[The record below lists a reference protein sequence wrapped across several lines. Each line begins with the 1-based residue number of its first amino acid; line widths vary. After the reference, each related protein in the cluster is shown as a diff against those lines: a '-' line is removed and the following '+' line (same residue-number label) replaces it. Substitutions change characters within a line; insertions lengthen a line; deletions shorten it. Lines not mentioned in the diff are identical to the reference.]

1 MSAQYEGVTFYKNL
15 ETDPI
20 GSITAALVENLGNE
34 KFHLASIDY
43 SRLIATIES
52 RGRSG
57 KDIRHVGKK
66 LGELSGRASIKGQD
80 DIAKRATSY
89 KSQLPNSNET
99 GRSQSKSYNQQ
110 STDTDWNP
118 VENDKTLYGE
128 VAEVVN
134 NAVVDCSD
142 GQKRL
147 NQKVIDAVI
156 AGFTEEGVDIRTVPT
171 EKIVDGY
178 DYLKMFDP
186 GEYDLSKLARMFV
199 DEDADVSKLEVRL
212 SEEEGNF
219 L

>member
-15 ETDPI
+15 EKDPI

-34 KFHLASIDY
+34 KFHLARIDY
-43 SRLIATIES
+43 DKLIATIES
-52 RGRSG
+52 RDRSG
-57 KDIRHVGKK
+57 KDIRYAGKK
-66 LGELSGRASIKGQD
+66 LGELSRRASSKGQD
-80 DIAKRATSY
+80 CIAKKADSY
-89 KSQLPNSNET
+89 IGQLPNPMED
-99 GRSQSKSYNQQ
+99 GRRSKSYNQQ
-110 STDTDWNP
+110 STDWNP

-142 GQKRL
+142 GQRRL

-156 AGFTEEGVDIRTVPT
+156 AGFTKEGVDIRTVPT

-178 DYLKMFDP
+178 DYLKMFNP
-186 GEYDLSKLARMFV
+186 REYDLSKLARMFV

>member
-1 MSAQYEGVTFYKNL
+1 ME
-15 ETDPI
+15 D
-20 GSITAALVENLGNE
+20 
-34 KFHLASIDY
+34 
-43 SRLIATIES
+43 
-52 RGRSG
+52 GR
-57 KDIRHVGKK
+57 R
-66 LGELSGRASIKGQD
+66 
-80 DIAKRATSY
+80 
-89 KSQLPNSNET
+89 
-99 GRSQSKSYNQQ
+99 SKSYNQQ
-110 STDTDWNP
+110 STDWNP

-142 GQKRL
+142 GQRRL

-156 AGFTEEGVDIRTVPT
+156 AGFTKEGVDIRTVPT

-178 DYLKMFDP
+178 DYLKMFNP
-186 GEYDLSKLARMFV
+186 REYDLSKLARMFV